1 MNLKIVSNLI
11 HKPPVPDL
19 SIQPIQ
25 WESTSTNNLRNYY
38 LSAFTREYVKTP
50 AEIAKNDMNPT
61 KINSIYL
68 TPFVLFGLTNSW

>member
-1 MNLKIVSNLI
+1 MV
-11 HKPPVPDL
+11 HKPPAPDL

-25 WESTSTNNLRNYY
+25 WESTTTNNLRNYY

>member
-1 MNLKIVSNLI
+1 MI
-11 HKPPVPDL
+11 HKLPAPDL

-25 WESTSTNNLRNYY
+25 WESTTTNNLRNYY
-38 LSAFTREYVKTP
+38 LSAFTREYVKTQ

>member
-1 MNLKIVSNLI
+1 MSNLI
-11 HKPPVPDL
+11 HTPTAPDL
-19 SIQPIQ
+19 SIQPIH
-25 WESTSTNNLRNYY
+25 WESTTTNNLRNYY